1 MPTKNLASNTTDELR
16 SEYDLSSLK
25 GQVRGKYYSRAT
37 AGTTLVLLEPDVA
50 KAFPD
55 GSSVNEALRTYL
67 RTSRADG
74 DKLPKRLQPVAAR
87 RSSKKRSSRRG

>member
-1 MPTKNLASNTTDELR
+1 MPTKNLAGNTTDELR

-25 GQVRGKYYSRAT
+25 GRIRGKYYSRAT
-37 AGTTLVLLEPDVA
+37 AGTALVLLEPDVA
-50 KAFPD
+50 KAFRD

-67 RTSRADG
+67 RTSRADR